1 MFKRMAGLAAVVAAV
16 VLAQGCVS
24 MNSGNTV
31 SVEVAKKPAMTF
43 QLPDKWSSKV
53 WRNKTILI
61 PPSKYP
67 HIQLWCLEGVPSV
80 GKAKAKVAKLVKSE
94 VIKYKVVK
102 KNSIVV
108 AGKPGL
114 HLIGKGLEADDQDPS
129 NAEVFLFEVSGKIFL
144 LCVHGEG
151 DEAAK
156 NRKAALGILATV
168 RKP

>member
-1 MFKRMAGLAAVVAAV
+1 MLK
-16 VLAQGCVS
+16 
-24 MNSGNTV
+24 SGKEV
-31 SVEVAKKPAMTF
+31 SVEVGKTKALVF
-43 QLPDKWSSKV
+43 QLPEKWSSKV

-67 HIQLWCLEGVPSV
+67 HIQLWHLPGVSSV
-80 GKAKAKVAKLVKSE
+80 DKAKADIAKLVKSE
-94 VIKYKVVK
+94 VIKYKVTK
-102 KNSIVV
+102 ANKIVV
-108 AGKPGL
+108 AGAPAY

-129 NAEVFLFEVSGKIFL
+129 NAEVFLFSVDKKVFL

-156 NRKAALGILATV
+156 NRAAVLGILSTV